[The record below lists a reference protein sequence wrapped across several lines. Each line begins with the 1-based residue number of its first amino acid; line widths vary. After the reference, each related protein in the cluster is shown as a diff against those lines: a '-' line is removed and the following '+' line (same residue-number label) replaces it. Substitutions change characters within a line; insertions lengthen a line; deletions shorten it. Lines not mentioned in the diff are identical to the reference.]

1 MTFLRKV
8 PAEIFC
14 INRNILECKLMTGIH
29 LSGIFSVLIE
39 TYWNVKST
47 RSSNITAL
55 TSGIN
60 RNILECKGAYLICIP
75 FCVYCINR
83 NILECKV
90 IHTKRPFTVF
100 TVLIETYWNVK
111 LFLAS
116 LLTAGR
122 AVLIETYWNVKLF
135 QQIFHVCH

>member
-1 MTFLRKV
+1 MSKIWQVLIETYWNVKTDRQNT
-8 PAEIFC
+8 AW
-14 INRNILECKLMTGIH
+14 INRDVLIETYWNVKDDIH
-29 LSGIFSVLIE
+29 YLIDNDLIVLIE

-111 LFLAS
+111 CCTFS
-116 LLTAGR
+116 ITHGGF
-122 AVLIETYWNVKLF
+122 EY
-135 QQIFHVCH
+135 